1 MFRLILHAN
10 VIGESADLEKVC
22 NMVFPTNTIIYPSSN
37 IIMVIDVRRS
47 SCILTS
53 NGTEGMYLSQ

>member
-1 MFRLILHAN
+1 MFPLILHAN
-10 VIGESADLEKVC
+10 VIGESADLEKVW
-22 NMVFPTNTIIYPSSN
+22 NMVFPTNTVYSSSN
-37 IIMVIDVRRS
+37 IIMVLDVRRS